1 MNGYDQREY
10 ANLKKSV
17 QELIEIVRKSDDISY
32 RREALIELGYR
43 KEESIYPIL
52 IDQLEDPSNSIKH
65 AAVISLGRYGNPAA
79 IEELVKPKVFQS
91 KVENIRW
98 AAVSAIG
105 KLGDYRVIEHLVK
118 AVGDPQWIVRNQAV
132 TEIKSKIVEIIQLK
146 DNRIVRILI
155 RLLAMEDDEIVDLA
169 VDGLSEMG
177 EKSYGR
183 ILEAVKSPSAR
194 MRANAA
200 RVLGKMRAV
209 PAMDT
214 LIGLLHDPEWQVRC
228 YVVEALG
235 LIKDKRAIEPLV
247 LRLADNVERVQ
258 RQTVQSLVIFGK
270 LATEPL
276 LNALAHE
283 KNKFVLRALLRTL
296 GEIGDLKAVSALIS
310 HLRSSYFV
318 VRIAAVHAL
327 VKYGPQ
333 IIDDLL
339 PILSFNESNIQSLLK
354 DAANKKHPQLQLRAI
369 KALGGLEDHRAVNTL
384 KKLVDQGEVRYQE
397 AASHALFQIGCAAW
411 GRCSGLIVLREIGN
425 QSLIPQFVHA
435 LKDDSDNV
443 RLEAVK
449 ALAEVNGPKSIDP
462 LIAVAKKDRD
472 PYVRFE
478 AVRQLRRV
486 GVGYP
491 QVLDLALS
499 ALEDPNRDVR
509 SQSAWLLGNFQNN
522 RSIQPLLDAMA
533 DNHWSVRESAEHA
546 LMNFGKHAIPHLLNA
561 LKSDSWTTRFRAAR
575 LLGEIGDEKVID
587 ALEKVL
593 QKKGERQKV
602 QKVVQDALNKIMKQ
616 RAA

>member
-1 MNGYDQREY
+1 
-10 ANLKKSV
+10 LKKSV

-52 IDQLEDPSNSIKH
+52 IEQLEDPSNSIKH

-91 KVENIRW
+91 RVENIRW
-98 AAVSAIG
+98 AAVGAIG

-132 TEIKSKIVEIIQLK
+132 TEIKSKIVEIIKLK
-146 DNRIVRILI
+146 DNRIVRILV

-177 EKSYGR
+177 EESYDR

-209 PAMDT
+209 PAVDT
-214 LIGLLHDPEWQVRC
+214 LIGLLHDPEWQVRR
-228 YVVEALG
+228 YGVEALG
-235 LIKDKRAIEPLV
+235 SIKDKRAIEPLV

-296 GEIGDLKAVSALIS
+296 GEIGDLKAVPALIS
-310 HLRSSYFV
+310 HLKSSYFV

-339 PILSFNESNIQSLLK
+339 PVLSFNESNIQSLLK
-354 DAANKKHPQLQLRAI
+354 DAANKKQPQLQLRAI
-369 KALGGLEDHRAVNTL
+369 KALGGLEDHRAVNAL

-425 QSLIPQFVHA
+425 QSLIPHFVHA

-499 ALEDPNRDVR
+499 ALKDPNRDVR

-546 LMNFGKHAIPHLLNA
+546 LMNFGKQAIPHLLNA

-575 LLGEIGDEKVID
+575 MLGEIGDSKAIE
-587 ALEKVL
+587 ALESL
-593 QKKGERQKV
+593 LKKKEERREV
-602 QKVVQDALNKIMKQ
+602 RKVVQEALNKLVGQ

>member
-1 MNGYDQREY
+1 
-10 ANLKKSV
+10 
-17 QELIEIVRKSDDISY
+17 
-32 RREALIELGYR
+32 
-43 KEESIYPIL
+43 
-52 IDQLEDPSNSIKH
+52 LEDPSNSIKH

-79 IEELVKPKVFQS
+79 IEELIKPKVFQS
-91 KVENIRW
+91 KIENIRW

-118 AVGDPQWIVRNQAV
+118 VVGDPQWVVRNQAV
-132 TEIKSKIVEIIQLK
+132 TEIKSKIVEIIKLK

-169 VDGLSEMG
+169 IDGLSAMG
-177 EKSYGR
+177 EKSYDR

-200 RVLGKMRAV
+200 RVLGKMQAV
-209 PAMDT
+209 SAVDV
-214 LIGLLHDPEWQVRC
+214 LIGLLQDPEWQVRRC
-228 YVVEALG
+228 VVEALG

-258 RQTVQSLVIFGK
+258 SQAIQALVVFKK

-276 LNALAHE
+276 LNALSHE

-296 GEIGDLKAVSALIS
+296 GEIGDLKAVPALIS
-310 HLRSSYFV
+310 HLGSSYFV
-318 VRIAAVHAL
+318 VRIAAVYAL

-333 IIDDLL
+333 IKDDLL
-339 PILSFNESNIQSLLK
+339 PTLSFNESNIQPLLK
-354 DAANKKHPQLQLRAI
+354 DAVNKKQPQLQVRAI
-369 KALGGLEDHRAVNTL
+369 KALGGLEDHRAVRTL
-384 KKLVDQGEVRYQE
+384 KKLIDRGEVRYRE
-397 AASHALFQIGCAAW
+397 AASQALFQIGCAAW

-425 QSLIPQFVHA
+425 QLLIPRFVHS
-435 LKDDSDNV
+435 LKDDSSNV

-449 ALAEVNGPKSIDP
+449 TLAEINGPKSIDP
-462 LIAVAKKDRD
+462 LIAVAKKDQD

-478 AVRQLRRV
+478 AVRQLRRI

-499 ALEDPNRDVR
+499 ALKDPNRDVR

-522 RSIQPLLDAMA
+522 RSIQPLLEAMA
-533 DNHWSVRESAEHA
+533 DNQWSVRESAEHA
-546 LMNFGKHAIPHLLNA
+546 LMNFGKQAIPHLLNA

-575 LLGEIGDEKVID
+575 MLGEIGDGKAIEALQNFLKKKEERREVRKV
-587 ALEKVL
+587 AQE
-593 QKKGERQKV
+593 
-602 QKVVQDALNKIMKQ
+602 ALNKLMGRK
-616 RAA
+616 AA